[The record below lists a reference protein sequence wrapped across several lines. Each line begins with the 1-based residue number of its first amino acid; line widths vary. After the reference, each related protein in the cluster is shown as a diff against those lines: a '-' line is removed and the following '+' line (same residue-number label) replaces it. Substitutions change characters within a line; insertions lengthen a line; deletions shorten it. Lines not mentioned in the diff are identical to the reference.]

1 MRTRKAKD
9 RSRLIQAAMGQIPC
23 DLTIGNVQFFNVITG
38 EIYPASV
45 DILDGFVVLVREEGQ
60 EAVLP
65 SKAYYDGQGRYLIPG
80 YIDTHMHIE
89 STMMIPENLARAI
102 LPWGTTTIC
111 TDPHEIGNVMGLD
124 GVRFMLANA
133 KKSRL
138 RQYVLA
144 PSCVPAVPGMEN
156 AGAEFLAKEVG
167 ELLDMDDVIGIAEIM
182 DYVGVIQDSE
192 RMHTII
198 DEGLRRGMFLQGHAP
213 YCFGRELAAY
223 RIGGPVS
230 DHESVNAD
238 EVRAKLRAGMHI
250 NLRASSLIDN
260 LSFLVDGCKD
270 QPWRDFV
277 SVCTDDVHAKDL
289 LTVGHINNVVRK
301 AVASGLDGREVVK
314 MATFN
319 AAREYGFDDLGAIAP
334 GYIADI
340 QLVDALD
347 GSRPKAV
354 FTEGVLVA
362 EDGKYLG
369 GDCKTADYDLPN
381 TVNLPQITGPASF
394 ELRVPEGY
402 TGDTIRVNV
411 MVSEDGNRIL
421 RHVEPVE
428 LPVRD
433 GVVDISGD
441 PTLVFV
447 CCANRYGLGGK
458 TIAVYRDFGL
468 RSGALASTISHDSH
482 NFTVSYH
489 DPKDAFRAAEILRA
503 CGGGIC
509 VIDGERET
517 HIALPAAG
525 LMSQKP
531 CAEVADEIAAVQSAL
546 DAISDGQL
554 TLLATAVMA
563 LPVLPSVV
571 ITDMGPVS
579 YTHLTLPTICT
590 V

>member
-1 MRTRKAKD
+1 MTILTRCLIDYSPTKERVHRNGGKVYSVSPYALLWNNDTYYLVGFHEHRQQIAKFRVD
-9 RSRLIQAAMGQIPC
+9 RIDGLRITQNASLQKPEDFDVSAYFTQEFSM
-23 DLTIGNVQFFNVITG
+23 LTGKTCHVT
-38 EIYPASV
+38 
-45 DILDGFVVLVREEGQ
+45 LL
-60 EAVLP
+60 
-65 SKAYYDGQGRYLIPG
+65 
-80 YIDTHMHIE
+80 
-89 STMMIPENLARAI
+89 
-102 LPWGTTTIC
+102 C
-111 TDPHEIGNVMGLD
+111 
-124 GVRFMLANA
+124 
-133 KKSRL
+133 
-138 RQYVLA
+138 
-144 PSCVPAVPGMEN
+144 EN
-156 AGAEFLAKEVG
+156 AL
-167 ELLDMDDVIGIAEIM
+167 MN
-182 DYVGVIQDSE
+182 S
-192 RMHTII
+192 II
-198 DEGLRRGMFLQGHAP
+198 DR
-213 YCFGRELAAY
+213 FGED
-223 RIGGPVS
+223 VS
-230 DHESVNAD
+230 TQVVDESHFSV
-238 EVRAKLRAGMHI
+238 EVMRAKLRAGMHI

-277 SVCTDDVHAKDL
+277 SICTDDVHAKDL

-381 TVNLPQITGPASF
+381 TVDLPQITGPASF

-503 CGGGIC
+503 CGGGVC
-509 VIDGERET
+509 VIDGEQET

-546 DAISDGQL
+546 DVISDGQL

-571 ITDMGPVS
+571 ITDMGLVNGANQTFVPVFADAEA
-579 YTHLTLPTICT
+579 
-590 V
+590 